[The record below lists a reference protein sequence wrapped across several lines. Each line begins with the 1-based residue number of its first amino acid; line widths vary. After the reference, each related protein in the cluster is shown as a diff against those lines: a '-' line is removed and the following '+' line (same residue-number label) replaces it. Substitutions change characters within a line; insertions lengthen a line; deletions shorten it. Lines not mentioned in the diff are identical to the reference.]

1 MLSMRTRMILLVIA
15 VTVGLLA
22 AFLEHKG
29 VITFKNRKTDNRS
42 VYEISSY
49 EAMFDINISEDL
61 AVNGGFID
69 TDTPDGRITLKI
81 PEGTKDGQVF
91 RIRNKGFPKN
101 DGSKGDV
108 FLRVK
113 INER

>member
-1 MLSMRTRMILLVIA
+1 MLSMRTRIILLVVA

-22 AFLEHKG
+22 AVLEHKG
-29 VITFKNRKTDNRS
+29 VITFRDKKTDNGS
-42 VYEISSY
+42 GYEISRY
-49 EAMFDINISEDL
+49 DVIFDINVSEDL

-69 TDTPDGRITLKI
+69 TDTPDGKITLKL
-81 PEGTKDGQVF
+81 PKGTQNGWVF
-91 RIRNKGFPKN
+91 RIREKGFPKN

-113 INER
+113 IN